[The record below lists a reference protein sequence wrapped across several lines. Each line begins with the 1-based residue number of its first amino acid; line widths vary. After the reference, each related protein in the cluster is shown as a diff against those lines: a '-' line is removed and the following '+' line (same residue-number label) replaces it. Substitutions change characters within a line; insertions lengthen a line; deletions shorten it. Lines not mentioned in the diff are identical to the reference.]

1 MRGVRRF
8 IDLRA
13 WQACDTYKKAI
24 YKLIDA
30 GVYGNDWKRRAR
42 ERRIASRPERL
53 AKRTAKKE
61 SEPGTTNPEP
71 RTTNPEQ
78 RTEPEHEPR
87 SENPEE

>member
-30 GVYGNDWKRRAR
+30 GVYGNDWKRRALHR
-42 ERRIASRPERL
+42 HGAFV
-53 AKRTAKKE
+53 A
-61 SEPGTTNPEP
+61 
-71 RTTNPEQ
+71 
-78 RTEPEHEPR
+78 
-87 SENPEE
+87 